1 MRRASASRSHARIL
15 IFILVSDNQNQVDEI
30 KNRLDVCEFV
40 RGYMKLEKSG
50 SSFRGLCPFHKEK
63 TPSFFVSPSRQL
75 WKCFGCG
82 VGGDLFSFFMQI
94 EGVDF
99 KEALSSLAEKAGV
112 ALRSYDPHIRSE
124 KTRLYEICEKACQ
137 FFEKQLTSSM
147 LGAEVKEY
155 LLGRGIHEDSIKKFR
170 LGFAPYTR
178 NALLQYLRA
187 LGYSPTEIFK
197 CGVSVQVSGAFLDRF
212 RGRVM
217 FPIFDLNGQVIG
229 FGGRVFFRKNQVPDK
244 NLAKYI
250 NTPQTLLYDKSR
262 VLYGLHA
269 ARMNIRET
277 QNCVLVEGYTDCIMA
292 HQTGVTNAVAVS
304 GTALTEQQLDL
315 MKRYTEN
322 LILLFDMDTAGD
334 NATKRGIHMALAK
347 GFQLKVVIL
356 PEGKDPAE
364 LIQKNEEAW
373 KKAIEKPLSIGDFY
387 FQNAL
392 ARFDRKDPQGMR
404 QISGM
409 ILPVIKQIPSA
420 IEQSYWVQKLAAEL
434 ICAES
439 AIWSDLEKTPLAYGN
454 AEVSHEKPKAEDVSS
469 IKKTKR
475 EMLYARI
482 LLLLSKNPSCK
493 EIFEKKDTEFFDEK
507 SALASACVKL
517 KKGQELLPAEKEL
530 LEGILFEDEV
540 FPQVMLGMNVLEE
553 FRLCLETLR
562 ELTLKSELQEIQ
574 QKLKQDQTNEEL
586 LKKFHAVSIKLAK
599 L

>member
-1 MRRASASRSHARIL
+1 
-15 IFILVSDNQNQVDEI
+15 
-30 KNRLDVCEFV
+30 
-40 RGYMKLEKSG
+40 MKLEKSG

-82 VGGDLFSFFMQI
+82 VGGDLFSFLMQI

-99 KEALSSLAEKAGV
+99 KEALCTLAEKAGV
-112 ALRSYDPHIRSE
+112 ALRSYDPQIRSE

-137 FFEKQLTSSM
+137 FFEKQLASSV
-147 LGAEVKEY
+147 LGAEATEY
-155 LLGRGIHEDSIKKFR
+155 LLGRGIREDSIKKFR
-170 LGFAPYTR
+170 LGFAPHTR

-187 LGYSPTEIFK
+187 EGYSPTEIFK
-197 CGVSVQVSGAFLDRF
+197 SGVSVQVSGTFLDRF

-217 FPIFDLNGQVIG
+217 FPIFDLNSQVIG
-229 FGGRVFFRKNQVPDK
+229 FGGRVFFRKNQILDK

-262 VLYGLHA
+262 VLYGLDT

-277 QNCVLVEGYTDCIMA
+277 GICMLVEGYTDCIMA
-292 HQTGVTNAVAVS
+292 HQTGATNAVAVS

-315 MKRYTEN
+315 IKRYTEN
-322 LILLFDMDTAGD
+322 LILLFDMDIAGD
-334 NATKRGIHMALAK
+334 NATKRGIHVALRK

-364 LIQKNEEAW
+364 LIQKNEKEW
-373 KKAIEKPLSIGDFY
+373 KKAIEKLLSIGDFY

-409 ILPVIKQIPSA
+409 ILPVIKQIPSE

-434 ICAES
+434 TCAES
-439 AIWSDLEKTPLAYGN
+439 AIWNDLEKIPVIYSEEKTPQEN
-454 AEVSHEKPKAEDVSS
+454 PKAEDVLRL
-469 IKKTKR
+469 KKTKQ

-482 LLLLSKNPSCK
+482 LLLLFKNPSCK
-493 EIFEKKDTEFFDEK
+493 EIFEKKYRGFFDEK
-507 SALASACVKL
+507 SALASACLKL
-517 KKGQELLPAEKEL
+517 KDAQPLLSVEKEL
-530 LEGILFEDEV
+530 LEGLLFEDEV
-540 FPQVMLGMNVLEE
+540 FPQVTLDMNVAEE

-562 ELTLKSELQEIQ
+562 ELTLKNELQEIQ
-574 QKLKQDQTNEEL
+574 QKLKQDQANEEL
-586 LKKFHAVSIKLAK
+586 LKKFHAVLKKLEK